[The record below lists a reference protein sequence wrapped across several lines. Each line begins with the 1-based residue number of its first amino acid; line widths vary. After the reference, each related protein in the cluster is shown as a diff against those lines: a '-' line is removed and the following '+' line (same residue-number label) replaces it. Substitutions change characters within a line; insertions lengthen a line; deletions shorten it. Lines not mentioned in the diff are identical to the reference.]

1 MIFFMNALMDLIT
14 LFVICKKNLVG
25 WQLWGRWHHSHVPR
39 LLRAIFIRNWDDA
52 QLVWQGVLLGNPKIK
67 PVHYNGIEKLPEIY
81 FAFAKASFKNRHSGY
96 HRLSMILETFLRE
109 LLVLCISSS
118 VTIPESPRLV
128 SKLFPQNPLFKRKT
142 WNQDVKVFGNNK
154 DFLKS
159 LFDLIPE
166 KRSNVY
172 VEAALVLE
180 NVSRAV
186 TDKTIRLSEV
196 CDLRKIMSQINKF
209 KGNIIN

>member
-1 MIFFMNALMDLIT
+1 MLFRQILDFLSEKAL
-14 LFVICKKNLVG
+14 K
-25 WQLWGRWHHSHVPR
+25 PR
-39 LLRAIFIRNWDDA
+39 F
-52 QLVWQGVLLGNPKIK
+52 
-67 PVHYNGIEKLPEIY
+67 
-81 FAFAKASFKNRHSGY
+81 
-96 HRLSMILETFLRE
+96 
-109 LLVLCISSS
+109 
-118 VTIPESPRLV
+118 
-128 SKLFPQNPLFKRKT
+128 
-142 WNQDVKVFGNNK
+142 KVFGNNK

-209 KGNIIN
+209 KGKIIN